1 MHIITMTS
9 RRINT
14 PGHIHGSR
22 TRSCLFQL
30 LLLGLLSCSFHI
42 HASEA
47 ASPPAVPEAAS
58 GPMSA
63 SEALGRGFR
72 TVFGGKNGGNVR
84 QGGRRRRRSSL
95 GFKYYTSGDETVQ
108 NRYADGDSAT
118 EDDRQ
123 RQIEKQRRVED
134 NNNNNNDDDDD
145 AAAAAADDDYYHA
158 DDDGAAA
165 ANDDAAA
172 DDAAENDDY
181 NYSANYDDDD
191 VNEACSQYLMSFLEG
206 TSDARDTC
214 EGIMNAYT
222 AAGELHILYM
232 PSVCPMLLA
241 LRFSFSLFPIFSP
254 FLTWI
259 FFCLPFNVR

>member
-1 MHIITMTS
+1 MTG

-14 PGHIHGSR
+14 PGHIQCSR

-47 ASPPAVPEAAS
+47 AS

-63 SEALGRGFR
+63 SEALERGFR
-72 TVFGGKNGGNVR
+72 TVFGGKDGGNVR

-95 GFKYYTSGDETVQ
+95 GFKYYTSGAETVQ
-108 NRYADGDSAT
+108 NRHADGDSAAQ
-118 EDDRQ
+118 DGRQ

-134 NNNNNNDDDDD
+134 NNNNNDDD

-158 DDDGAAA
+158 ADDGAAA

-172 DDAAENDDY
+172 NDAAENDDY
-181 NYSANYDDDD
+181 NYNANYDDDD

-222 AAGELHILYM
+222 AAGELH
-232 PSVCPMLLA
+232 
-241 LRFSFSLFPIFSP
+241 
-254 FLTWI
+254 T
-259 FFCLPFNVR
+259 